1 MKVYISGPMTGL
13 PGLNFDEFN
22 RVEQQLIKHGVDPVN
37 PAKINPAMDADWVD
51 CIVADILAMR
61 DCKAIIMLKGWEN
74 SFGAKIE
81 KLVAEKLDMQVIY
94 D

>member
-22 RVEQQLIKHGVDPVN
+22 RVERKLLEEGAEPVN

-61 DCKAIIMLKGWEN
+61 DCKAIIMLKGWEK
-74 SFGAKIE
+74 SHGAKIE
-81 KLVAEKLDMQVIY
+81 KEVAKKLGMQIFY